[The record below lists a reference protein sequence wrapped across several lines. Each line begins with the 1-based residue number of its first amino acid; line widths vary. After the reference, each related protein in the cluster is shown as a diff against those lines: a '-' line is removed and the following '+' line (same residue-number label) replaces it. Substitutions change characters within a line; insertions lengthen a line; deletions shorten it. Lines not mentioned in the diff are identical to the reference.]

1 MNLLFLST
9 VYPHPTT
16 PVCGTF
22 NWQLCQSLGAQADVR
37 VLAPRSWLDVI
48 RHRGTLPV
56 EVPSG
61 VPVQAPTFFYPPL
74 VLKQH
79 YGRCLW
85 WSIRETVKRTLAE
98 FPVDWVVSYW
108 AHPDGEAGLRAAR
121 EAGARA
127 AVIVGGSDVLLLPN
141 DPRRKQAVVN
151 VLQQSDAVLTVCE
164 GLRHRVGALGVDL
177 GHVRTLTQGIDP
189 SRFKHGDRAAA
200 RTLLGIPA
208 DVPVFLWVGR
218 MVELKRLDVLVRAF
232 ARLHQRQPDARLYLV
247 GSGPRRRTIQKL
259 VESLNLQDRVRC
271 VGPVQPADLPQWFQ
285 AADATVLSSASE
297 GLPNVLRESLACGT
311 PFVATDV
318 GSISEIADP
327 FQSILVRPGR
337 DDELASAMSDILDSA
352 YAEGA
357 RSYQPQSWDQ
367 SARDLISVLRGIDA
381 TRLNC
386 KSDVSEKTPLG
397 LPQGRGSVGD
407 VKSDISNGSE
417 AASGRIDQ

>member
-1 MNLLFLST
+1 MNILFLST
-9 VYPHPTT
+9 VYPHPST

-22 NWQLCQSLGAQADVR
+22 NWQLCQSLRAHAEVR

-48 RHRGTLPV
+48 RHGGSPRVELPA
-56 EVPSG
+56 S

-79 YGRCLW
+79 YGRCMW
-85 WSIRETVKRTLAE
+85 ASIRNTVRRTLAE

-108 AHPDGEAGLRAAR
+108 AHPDGEAGLRTAR

-151 VLQQSDAVLTVCE
+151 VLQQSDLVLTVCD
-164 GLRHRVGALGVDL
+164 GLRQRVGELGVDL

-189 SRFKHGDRAAA
+189 TRFRQENRAAA

-208 DVPVFLWVGR
+208 DAPVFVWVGR

-232 ARLHQRQPDARLYLV
+232 ARVHQRQPDSRLYLV
-247 GSGPRRRTIQKL
+247 GDGPKQRAIQKL
-259 VESLNLQDRVRC
+259 VASLGLQDRVGF
-271 VGPVQPADLPQWFQ
+271 VGPVQPPDLPVWFQ
-285 AADATVLSSASE
+285 AANATVLSSSSE

-327 FQSILVRPGR
+327 FQSILVLPGR
-337 DDELASAMSDILDSA
+337 DDELASAMSNILDEV
-352 YAEGA
+352 YADGA
-357 RSYQPQSWDQ
+357 RTYQPQTWDR
-367 SARDLISVLRGIDA
+367 SASDLIGILRGIDA
-381 TRLNC
+381 RSGS
-386 KSDVSEKTPLG
+386 KISDSES
-397 LPQGRGSVGD
+397 Q
-407 VKSDISNGSE
+407 ISNLKFQISNDGT
-417 AASGRIDQ
+417 AASGRAD